1 MLELEFKFKFKF
13 TFKVRAQLA
22 MQVVM
27 KSSQTGQY
35 SIHTKHRE

>member
-1 MLELEFKFKFKF
+1 MLELELEFKF